1 MKLFNSHP
9 YIQNALGL
17 AKPALRKTFQLDNPY
32 LSEADRRIPDEY
44 WML

>member
-1 MKLFNSHP
+1 
-9 YIQNALGL
+9 
-17 AKPALRKTFQLDNPY
+17 LRKTFQLDNPY